1 MDLIPKY
8 SVQQMVL
15 VMATAIGAFGGFP
28 QPPRVFS
35 SLVQNELVQW
45 ALVFVLCYQGGSG
58 QDVKMAALAT
68 AVMYVAK
75 KALNTYA

>member
-28 QPPRVFS
+28 KPPRVFN
-35 SLVQNELVQW
+35 SLAQNEMVQW

-75 KALNTYA
+75 KALDTYA

>member
-28 QPPRVFS
+28 KPPRVFS
-35 SLVQNELVQW
+35 SLVQNEMVQW

-75 KALNTYA
+75 KALDTYA